1 MRLNRR
7 QFLWAASLA
16 PAVSVAQQSST
27 PLIDR
32 PFAQVTR
39 VADGVYVTIAAPGG
53 PQCASNGAVI
63 AGRDSTLIVEG
74 HFFPE
79 GAELE
84 IEVARM
90 VSKAP
95 IRGAVN
101 THYHLDHTFGNIAY
115 ERRKIPILAH
125 ERAPAL
131 MKERYAALQHVDK
144 GPLLA
149 PLEQRAAA
157 ATDPLEKQRLN
168 SDLGAL
174 KWMYGAIDRVT
185 LAYPTELLG
194 ASDLPKKIDLGG
206 ITVLIE
212 HRVGHTPTDL
222 VVRVPERDI
231 VFTGDLLFEKSYPV
245 AFDCDMISWRK
256 ALDHLAGYDRGVK
269 LVPGHGPVCGVEV
282 VREFADL
289 IDDLHSHSEKML
301 GAGAS
306 VEEATQRYTVPARF
320 RQFGIFSWDWA
331 IGGAMRNYYAQRKA

>member
-1 MRLNRR
+1 M
-7 QFLWAASLA
+7 AALTA
-16 PAVSVAQQSST
+16 PAVATGQESST
-27 PLIDR
+27 PLMDR
-32 PFAQVTR
+32 GFARVTR
-39 VADGVYVTIAAPGG
+39 VADGVYVTIAGPGG
-53 PQCASNGAVI
+53 PQCLSNGAVI
-63 AGRDSTLIVEG
+63 AGRDATLIVEG

-90 VSKAP
+90 VSRAP
-95 IRGAVN
+95 VRGAVN

-115 ERRKIPILAH
+115 ERQRIPILAH

-131 MKERYAALQHVDK
+131 MRERYAALRHVDK
-144 GPLLA
+144 EPLLA
-149 PLEQRAAA
+149 PLERKAAA
-157 ATDPLEKQRLN
+157 ATDPLEKRHLN

-194 ASDLPKKIDLGG
+194 APDLPRKIDLGG

-212 HRVGHTPTDL
+212 HEVGHTPTDL

-245 AFDCDMISWRK
+245 AFDCDMISWRQ
-256 ALDHLAGYDRGVK
+256 ALDRLAGYGRNTRF
-269 LVPGHGPVCGVEV
+269 VPGHGPMCGVEV
-282 VREFADL
+282 VREFTDL

-301 GAGAS
+301 VAGAG

-320 RQFGIFSWDWA
+320 EKFGVFSWDWT

>member
-1 MRLNRR
+1 M
-7 QFLWAASLA
+7 ATAVSLA
-16 PAVSVAQQSST
+16 QESSS

-32 PFAQVTR
+32 PYAKVTR
-39 VADGVYVTIAAPGG
+39 IAEGVYATIAAPGG

-74 HFFPE
+74 HLFPE

-115 ERRKIPILAH
+115 QRQKIPILAH
-125 ERAPAL
+125 ERAPGL

-144 GPLLA
+144 GPLLR
-149 PLEQRAAA
+149 PLEQKAAA
-157 ATDPLEKQRLN
+157 ATDPIAKRHFS

-174 KWMYGAIDRVT
+174 KWMYSAIDSAT
-185 LAYPTELLG
+185 LAYPTEILG
-194 ASDLPKKIDLGG
+194 AADLPKKIDLGG

-212 HRVGHTPTDL
+212 HQVGHTPTDL

-231 VFTGDLLFEKSYPV
+231 VFTGDLLFEKAYPV
-245 AFDCDMISWRK
+245 AFDSNMLSWRK
-256 ALDHLAGYDRGVK
+256 VLDRLASYGPGTK
-269 LVPGHGPVCGVEV
+269 FVPGHGPICGVEV

-289 IDDLHSHSEKML
+289 IDDLHGHSEKMIRT
-301 GAGAS
+301 GAS
-306 VEEATQRYTVPARF
+306 VEEATQRYDVPARF
-320 RQFGIFSWDWA
+320 EKFEMNSWDWA
-331 IGGAMRNYYAQRKA
+331 IGGAMRSYYARRKA

>member
-1 MRLNRR
+1 MHLNRR
-7 QFLWAASLA
+7 QFLLAASVA
-16 PAVSVAQQSST
+16 PAVCRAQKRST

-39 VADGVYVTIAAPGG
+39 VAEGVYVTIAAPGG

-63 AGRDSTLIVEG
+63 TGRVSTLIVEG

-115 ERRKIPILAH
+115 EQQKIPILAH

-131 MKERYAALQHVDK
+131 MKERYAALQQVDK

-157 ATDPLEKQRLN
+157 ATDPLAKRHLN
-168 SDLGAL
+168 SDLAAL
-174 KWMYGAIDRVT
+174 KWMYTAIDRVT

-194 ASDLPKKIDLGG
+194 ASNLPMMLDLGG
-206 ITVLIE
+206 ITVVIE
-212 HRVGHTPTDL
+212 HQVGHTPTDL

-231 VFTGDLLFEKSYPV
+231 AFTGDLLFEKSYPV

-256 ALDHLAGYDRGVK
+256 VLDRFVGYGPGTQF
-269 LVPGHGPVCGVEV
+269 VPGHGPICSVDV

-301 GAGAS
+301 RAGAS
-306 VEEATQRYTVPARF
+306 VEEATERYIVPARF
-320 RQFGIFSWDWA
+320 GKFEMFSWDWA
-331 IGGAMRNYYAQRKA
+331 IGGAMRSYYAQSKA

>member
-1 MRLNRR
+1 M
-7 QFLWAASLA
+7 ASSLA
-16 PAVSVAQQSST
+16 PAVLAAQKGSE
-27 PLIDR
+27 PLLDR
-32 PFAQVTR
+32 PFARVTR
-39 VADGVYVTIAAPGG
+39 LADGVYVTIAAPGG
-53 PQCASNGAVI
+53 PQCISNGAVI

-95 IRGAVN
+95 VRAAVN

-115 ERRKIPILAH
+115 ERQRIPILAH

-131 MKERYAALQHVDK
+131 MKERYAALQQVDK

-149 PLEQRAAA
+149 PLERRAAA
-157 ATDPLEKQRLN
+157 AEDPVEKRHLN

-174 KWMYGAIDRVT
+174 KWMYAAIDRVT

-194 ASDLPKKIDLGG
+194 ASDLPKKLDLGG
-206 ITVLIE
+206 ISVLIE
-212 HRVGHTPTDL
+212 HEVGHTPTDL
-222 VVRVPERDI
+222 IVRLPEQDI

-245 AFDCDMISWRK
+245 AFDCDMISWRR
-256 ALDHLAGYDRGVK
+256 ALDRLAGYGPRTRF
-269 LVPGHGPVCGVEV
+269 VPGHGPVCGVEV
-282 VREFADL
+282 VHEFADL
-289 IDDLHSHSEKML
+289 IADLHGHSEKMFV
-301 GAGAS
+301 AGAS
-306 VEEATQRYTVPARF
+306 VEEATQRYAVPARF
-320 RQFGIFSWDWA
+320 GKFDIFSWDWA

>member
-1 MRLNRR
+1 M
-7 QFLWAASLA
+7 AASLT
-16 PAVSVAQQSST
+16 PTVALAQTSPT

-39 VADGVYVTIAAPGG
+39 LADGVYVTIATPGG
-53 PQCASNGAVI
+53 PQCSSNGAVI
-63 AGRDSTLIVEG
+63 AGRDATLIVEG

-95 IRGAVN
+95 VRAAVN

-115 ERRKIPILAH
+115 QRWKIPIMAH

-131 MKERYAALQHVDK
+131 MKERYAALQHIDK
-144 GPLLA
+144 APLLA
-149 PLEQRAAA
+149 PLQQKLASAA
-157 ATDPLEKQRLN
+157 DPAEKRHYN
-168 SDLGAL
+168 SDLSAMQ
-174 KWMYGAIDRVT
+174 WMYQAIDRVT

-194 ASDLPKKIDLGG
+194 AADLPKKIDLGG
-206 ITVLIE
+206 ITVLIGHE
-212 HRVGHTPTDL
+212 VGHTPTDL
-222 VVRVPERDI
+222 IVSVPERDI

-256 ALDHLAGYDRGVK
+256 ALDRLAGYGRGVRF
-269 LVPGHGPVCGVEV
+269 VPGHGPVCGIGV
-282 VREFADL
+282 VREFSDL

-301 GAGAS
+301 RAGAM
-306 VEEATQRYTVPARF
+306 VEEATRRYAVPPRF
-320 RQFGIFSWDWA
+320 ENFGIFSWDWA
-331 IGGAMRNYYAQRKA
+331 IGGAMRNYYARHRI